1 MLLVACGVWLCALN
15 PHIRAFLLDAM
26 PSIQV
31 GSVLPTVGGQVCS
44 LGPKDRP
51 DQLLSLTRGLSQS
64 LSIFW
69 NVLLTWS
76 SPVDRTWESLDF
88 PVSGPKSEQPMQ
100 VPPGGRCVLE
110 RGSPQPSLTPQ
121 YPSPSSH
128 THPDHLK
135 WCLGPCRHL
144 HSTPSALLSF
154 LQPSSAHTPCLP
166 RTARPR
172 PTLPQTVPPTPV
184 AGLVTP

>member
-1 MLLVACGVWLCALN
+1 MPGLFSLYLLL
-15 PHIRAFLLDAM
+15 RAM

-31 GSVLPTVGGQVCS
+31 GSVPLAVGGQVCS

-51 DQLLSLTRGLSQS
+51 DQLLSLTRGLSHS

-88 PVSGPKSEQPMQ
+88 PASGPKSELPKQ
-100 VPPGGRCVLE
+100 VPPGGRYVSE
-110 RGSPQPSLTPQ
+110 RGSPQLSLAPQ

-135 WCLGPCRHL
+135 CCLRPCRYP
-144 HSTPSALLSF
+144 HSTLSALLSF
-154 LQPSSAHTPCLP
+154 LQPNSVHTPSLP
-166 RTARPR
+166 RTVRLRPS
-172 PTLPQTVPPTPV
+172 LPQTVPPPLWQ
-184 AGLVTP
+184 A